1 MSENIINH
9 QNDGHQID
17 KDDFNI
23 ANIPIAKGQRKQIE
37 IQVAKLFDQTNVVIP
52 VEVIRGKIDG
62 PVLFVS
68 AAIHGDEINGVE
80 IIKRLLSSRRINSA
94 IHGTLIA
101 VPIVNTIGFNR
112 NIRYLPDR
120 RDLNRCFPGS
130 DTGSLGGQIAHIFME
145 EIVSKSTHGID
156 LHTAAIHRTNL
167 PQIRATI
174 NDEVMHKLAHAFD
187 VPIIIN
193 SKGAAGTLRYA
204 AIEAGVNMLLY
215 EGGEALRYNEKVIQ
229 KGLKGVFSVMQS
241 IGMLREDKKVRQP
254 KLTGSII
261 TKSSYWVRAPISG
274 SLRTKLKMGNSVE
287 DQQLLGILSDPFGKA
302 RTEVRARK
310 GGIIIGMAIMPLVSN
325 GDALFHIATFDD
337 NDIVEDLLEQHDF
350 PTI

>member
-1 MSENIINH
+1 MATPK
-9 QNDGHQID
+9 GA
-17 KDDFNI
+17 DDFEI
-23 ANIPIAKGQRKQIE
+23 GGVSVKRGQRKQIE
-37 IQVAKLFDQTNVVIP
+37 LHVAKLFDQTDVIIP
-52 VEVIRGKIDG
+52 VEVIRGKVDG
-62 PVLFVS
+62 PVMFVS

-80 IIKRLLSSRRINSA
+80 IIKRLLSSRRINSS

-130 DTGSLGGQIAHIFME
+130 DKGSLGGQIADIFMN
-145 EIVSKSTHGID
+145 EIVSKCTHGID

-174 NDEVMHKLAHAFD
+174 NDAEMEKLAHAFD

-229 KGLKGVFSVMQS
+229 KGLKGIFSVMES
-241 IGMLREDKKVRQP
+241 IGMLREGKKIRQP

-261 TKSSYWVRAPISG
+261 TTSSYWVRAPISG
-274 SLRTKLKMGNSVE
+274 SLRTKFKTGHSVTDE
-287 DQQLLGILSDPFGKA
+287 QVLGTLSDPFGKNRSA
-302 RTEVRARK
+302 VVARK
-310 GGIIIGMAIMPLVSN
+310 GGVIIGMAVMPLVNN
-325 GDALFHIATFDD
+325 GDALFHIATFEDT
-337 NDIVEDLLEQHDF
+337 DIAEELLEQHDF
-350 PTI
+350 ATV

>member
-1 MSENIINH
+1 MSD
-9 QNDGHQID
+9 NDFEIMGT
-17 KDDFNI
+17 
-23 ANIPIAKGQRKQIE
+23 PIAKGERKQIG
-37 IQVAKLFDQTNVVIP
+37 IHVAQLFDQTDVIIP
-52 VEVIRGKIDG
+52 VEVIRGKVDG
-62 PVLFVS
+62 PIVFVS

-80 IIKRLLSSRRINSA
+80 IVKRMLSSRRINKA

-130 DTGSLGGQIAHIFME
+130 ERGSLGGRIAHIFMQ
-145 EIVSKSTHGID
+145 EIVTKCTHGID

-174 NDEVMHKLAHAFD
+174 DNDEMDKLAHAFD

-215 EGGEALRYNEKVIQ
+215 EGGEALRYNENVIQ
-229 KGLKGVFSVMQS
+229 KGLKGIFSVLES
-241 IGMLREDKKVRQP
+241 IGMLREGKKIRQP

-274 SLRTKLKMGNSVE
+274 SLRTKIKTGHTVDAE
-287 DQQLLGILSDPFGKA
+287 QILGYLSDPFGKN

-310 GGIIIGMAIMPLVSN
+310 SGVIIGMAVMPLVNN

-337 NDIVEDLLEQHDF
+337 NDMAEELLEQHDF
-350 PTI
+350 STV

>member
-1 MSENIINH
+1 MNEESSIPV
-9 QNDGHQID
+9 QG
-17 KDDFNI
+17 DDFQI
-23 ANIPIAKGQRKQIE
+23 SGVSIGRGERKQIE
-37 IQVAKLFDQTNVVIP
+37 LHVAKLFDQTDVVIP

-62 PVLFVS
+62 PIMFVS

-80 IIKRLLSSRRINSA
+80 IVKRLLSSRRINSA

-130 DTGSLGGQIAHIFME
+130 DTGSLGGQIAHIFMQ

-174 NDEVMHKLAHAFD
+174 NDEVMEKLAHAFD

-193 SKGAAGTLRYA
+193 SKGSEGTLRYA

-261 TKSSYWVRAPISG
+261 TKSSYWIRAPISG
-274 SLRTKLKMGNSVE
+274 SLRTKFKAGHSVSE
-287 DQQLLGILSDPFGKA
+287 NEILGILSDPFGKE
-302 RTEVRARK
+302 RTEVIARK
-310 GGIIIGMAIMPLVSN
+310 GGVIIGMTVMPLVNN
-325 GDALFHIATFDD
+325 GDALFHIATF
-337 NDIVEDLLEQHDF
+337 EDSDVAEELLEQHDF
-350 PTI
+350 PTV

>member
-1 MSENIINH
+1 MSD
-9 QNDGHQID
+9 NDFEIMGT
-17 KDDFNI
+17 
-23 ANIPIAKGQRKQIE
+23 PIKRGERKQIE
-37 IQVAKLFDQTNVVIP
+37 MHVAKLFDQTDVIIP
-52 VEVIRGKIDG
+52 VEVIRGKKDG
-62 PVLFVS
+62 PTMFVS
-68 AAIHGDEINGVE
+68 AAIHGDEINGIE
-80 IIKRLLSSRRINSA
+80 IIKRLLSSRRINTA

-145 EIVSKSTHGID
+145 EIVSKCTHGID

-174 NDEVMHKLAHAFD
+174 NDDVMEKLAHAFD

-193 SKGAAGTLRYA
+193 SKGAEGTLRYA

-261 TKSSYWVRAPISG
+261 TKSSYWLRAPISG
-274 SLRTKLKMGNSVE
+274 SLRTKFKTGHTVE
-287 DQQLLGILSDPFGKA
+287 DDQVMGILSDPFGKA
-302 RTEVRARK
+302 RTEVVARR
-310 GGIIIGMAIMPLVSN
+310 GGVIIGMAVMPLVNN

-337 NDIVEDLLEQHDF
+337 NDMAEELLEQHDF
-350 PTI
+350 ATV